1 MFEFALNCL
10 KWKFG
15 RFLQESKY
23 ILSKKMRTMKYWCLL
38 LVFKNE
44 MHQKI
49 RFNWIF
55 TQCLLGTLKYTI
67 EIAMHELST
76 DLEHFKGL
84 NKYLKIKKEMINSLY
99 RIYY

>member
-1 MFEFALNCL
+1 
-10 KWKFG
+10 
-15 RFLQESKY
+15 
-23 ILSKKMRTMKYWCLL
+23 MRTMKYWCLL

-55 TQCLLGTLKYTI
+55 TQCLLGTLMYTI

-84 NKYLKIKKEMINSLY
+84 NKY
-99 RIYY
+99 